1 MLSRWTLLVLSC
13 ISLLL
18 WPNAAFAEVDGAAAK
33 EQPFDLFR
41 GDSRPP
47 NVLKAEGGFLPSL
60 NPVPARLYSLI
71 RHMGYRKGQYGRTI
85 TPYISTT
92 KYLETAIQ
100 YAQYSASSAT
110 GSTYVYRISPTPHI
124 FDTSQSVSLE
134 IHKGMSKGVYDA
146 LGGILWQQVRG
157 YYEIPLGA
165 SKEVMR
171 EILADPEKIY
181 QPNPQYD
188 TRFDE
193 YRTSSG
199 QPQLYVKSKEA
210 YENAKEFMSRPG
222 VGDVVGWQGDFP
234 LFQEP
239 LHEQKAVKEEEAY
252 EEAMEAATQA
262 KSASKETIKALKAI
276 QKTNNVATALAE
288 VNKASGAAKASIAG
302 AKKVANIVQ
311 EHIGVGTYIYQEAKK
326 RSERAREAV
335 AQAIQEANSKAARSY
350 FEEAKSLDKAQTLE
364 SARKAIEKVRQIAD
378 LKTTLKTK
386 MSEMISTLDK
396 VHQAIREE
404 KESRPARISYNVQE
418 NIPSEDNV
426 WALNREFYFEALP
439 NELKVLQYG
448 FDKMR
453 DTMEFLSKLEA
464 KAEAATETSRKILE
478 KEKATAQEEVSDTS
492 AEAATVQDQASTAPA
507 TNAALPNAVFYG
519 DVLWPEEAKKQ
530 GGFHAT
536 ADTMKNP
543 KTAAFTLQAFA
554 DSDKFKRNMQSYFVK
569 AHQTFGEAA
578 EEAVAKTAELSKG
591 FDPVVYTVHATPNM
605 VKVGKEIAVAGG
617 IVWPQV
623 MAWTQVPRDY
633 AMPSDGVKGK
643 EELREH
649 FDKAYQAKPERFLQK
664 NEDYD
669 AKFNEYTI
677 NDSAEDQKSLMSSE
691 QPRKTF
697 TDFMTKHGAS
707 VGFKG
712 KLPLLEASKAVTS
725 KASVAAKEKGTLSAP
740 HEEGFFEE
748 AWDFIKSHA
757 VAVALL
763 PAVLAANLI
772 PGLGEIADA
781 AEIAALTSEAV
792 ETTDVLLE
800 TGSIVAEKAA
810 AVEAPAVEVAA
821 VEAPA
826 VEVPAVEAP
835 AVEVPAVEAPA
846 VEVPATEDNALT
858 LESSG
863 TAETTP
869 LDEESEARAVEEQL
883 SQAPEPPQG
892 TVKDALSKS
901 SKTKSL
907 RLPGRPQ
914 RVKEPA
920 LTG

>member
-288 VNKASGAAKASIAG
+288 VNKASEAAKVSIAG
-302 AKKVANIVQ
+302 AKK
-311 EHIGVGTYIYQEAKK
+311 EAKK

-335 AQAIQEANSKAARSY
+335 AQAIQEANRKAARSY

-386 MSEMISTLDK
+386 MSEMISTIDK

-578 EEAVAKTAELSKG
+578 EEAAAKTAELSKG

-725 KASVAAKEKGTLSAP
+725 KASVAAKER
-740 HEEGFFEE
+740 
-748 AWDFIKSHA
+748 SHA

-792 ETTDVLLE
+792 ETTEVLAE
-800 TGSIVAEKAA
+800 TGSIVAEKA
-810 AVEAPAVEVAA
+810 AA

-835 AVEVPAVEAPA
+835 AVEVPAM
-846 VEVPATEDNALT
+846 EDNALT

-892 TVKDALSKS
+892 MVKDALSKS